1 MNANSKGGES
11 PRLPS
16 PRTSVASIC
25 RFVGWTAIIALLI
38 TAFTPFSNLLGELV
52 SATPRLG
59 RAGAIVVL
67 GGPESEHRTVQG
79 ILLYRQG
86 LAPLVVFSDSPSEV
100 HIRMELAQSLGL
112 PLEAI
117 LIESAARTTREE
129 AVRIGALLRVRG
141 IHKILLVT
149 DALSMWRAEGLFR
162 RAGFDVL
169 PAPSTSTGGSIGPPQ
184 DQLGFTLLIAEE
196 TTARLYYWLIGYL

>member
-1 MNANSKGGES
+1 M
-11 PRLPS
+11 
-16 PRTSVASIC
+16 
-25 RFVGWTAIIALLI
+25 
-38 TAFTPFSNLLGELV
+38 
-52 SATPRLG
+52 
-59 RAGAIVVL
+59 L
-67 GGPESEHRTVQG
+67 GGPESEHRAVQG
-79 ILLYRQG
+79 ILLYRRG

-100 HIRMELAQSLGL
+100 HIRVELAQRLGL

-129 AVRIGALLRVRG
+129 AVRIGALLHARG
-141 IHKILLVT
+141 IHRILLIT

-169 PAPSTSTGGSIGPPQ
+169 PAPSTSTGGTIGPPQ

-196 TTARLYYWLIGYL
+196 TTARFYYWLIGYL